1 MLVASTRVHALKAL
15 LGVPE
20 DMLLAGLGLSDGNAY
35 MNNFKNEYFHEI
47 FIFENFCVFICRFFD
62 LR

>member
-1 MLVASTRVHALKAL
+1 VLVASTRVHALKAL
-15 LGVPE
+15 LGGPE

-47 FIFENFCVFICRFFD
+47 FIFENFLFLFVDFLI
-62 LR
+62 